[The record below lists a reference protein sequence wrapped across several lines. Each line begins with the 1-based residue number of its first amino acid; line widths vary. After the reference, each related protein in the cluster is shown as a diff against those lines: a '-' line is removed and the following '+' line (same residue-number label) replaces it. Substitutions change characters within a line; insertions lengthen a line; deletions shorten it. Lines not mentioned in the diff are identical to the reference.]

1 MQSIEYRK
9 FSPQRIGLAIAAVG
23 TLVIALTGAG
33 MIFDG
38 SDDGGSSARPV
49 VHSVQRAVPADSA
62 AFIEMNTNLPA
73 ISDERTIDAQD
84 GEPLELNMMPP
95 GSVRPNAI
103 SLDTTRFLEL
113 NTVLPGRTTPSV
125 VSSETTRFLEMNEL
139 PAGDGQYLPTA
150 DESHPVGPLTEY

>member
-49 VHSVQRAVPADSA
+49 IHSVQRAVQADSA

-73 ISDERTIDAQD
+73 ISDDRTFNAAV
-84 GEPLELNMMPP
+84 GEPLELNMTPA
-95 GSVRPNAI
+95 GSVRPNTI

-113 NTVLPGRTTPSV
+113 NTMLPGMTTPSV
-125 VSSETTRFLEMNEL
+125 VPSETTRFLEMNEL
-139 PAGDGQYLPTA
+139 PASDAPYLPTA
-150 DESHPVGPLTEY
+150 AESQPAGPMTDY